1 MAEVKK
7 VAFVHGEF
15 PIGGAERV
23 TCDIATAL
31 LERGG
36 YEVYVFVREYNPEL
50 LPSNLASDN
59 RFHVIVSP
67 TLGNVKLKKNWE
79 FLLDG
84 VRANGIGTVVFVM
97 MCQHDIVEELH
108 RMGCKTIYANHNV
121 PYWEIFRKRQRAR
134 QNSHKG
140 LVKAAKYY
148 LTKYLRYEKTNMLE
162 RRYRKRYI
170 KTVNVFDDYM
180 VLCEGY
186 RDQIV
191 RDLKLSS
198 NHIMHMHVIPN
209 MQQPATDVCY
219 DKRKEFLYVGRLSY
233 PDKRIDR
240 LIDAW
245 RMICD
250 KLPDWSLVIVGD
262 GPDAKRLK
270 SLAKGLPRVSFEGY
284 QSPAEYYRH
293 ASALCLVSE
302 YEGFPLCLIE
312 AQSHGVVPI
321 SMDMCEGVRSIVGTD
336 GSAGML
342 TPKGDVQAFAD
353 KMLEFAVMDEDKKQR
368 LRHQVVAKSLEYSP
382 NIVIQ
387 KWIDLFNQSK

>member
-23 TCDIATAL
+23 TCDIAAAL

-36 YEVYVFVREYNPEL
+36 YEVYVFAREYNPEL

-84 VRANGIGTVVFVM
+84 VRTNGISTVVFVM
-97 MCQHDIVEELH
+97 LCQHDVVEELH

-121 PYWEIFRKRQRAR
+121 PYWEMYRKRQRAR

-140 LVKAAKYY
+140 LVKAAEYY

-170 KTVNVFDDYM
+170 KAVNVFDDYM

-209 MQQPATDVCY
+209 MQQPATDICY

-270 SLAKGLPRVSFEGY
+270 SLAKGLPRVS
-284 QSPAEYYRH
+284 
-293 ASALCLVSE
+293 
-302 YEGFPLCLIE
+302 
-312 AQSHGVVPI
+312 
-321 SMDMCEGVRSIVGTD
+321 
-336 GSAGML
+336 
-342 TPKGDVQAFAD
+342 
-353 KMLEFAVMDEDKKQR
+353 
-368 LRHQVVAKSLEYSP
+368 
-382 NIVIQ
+382 
-387 KWIDLFNQSK
+387 

>member
-15 PIGGAERV
+15 PVGGAERV

-36 YEVYVFVREYNPEL
+36 YEVYVFAREYNPEL
-50 LPSNLASDN
+50 LPSNLASDS

-67 TLGNVKLKKNWE
+67 TLGKIKLRKSWE
-79 FLLDG
+79 FVIDG

-97 MCQHDIVEELH
+97 IRQHEIANELR
-108 RMGCKTIYANHNV
+108 RMGCRTVYANHGTPFWEV
-121 PYWEIFRKRQRAR
+121 PSKRQRAR

-162 RRYRKRYI
+162 RRYRKRYKKDI
-170 KTVNVFDDYM
+170 VLYGEYM
-180 VLCEGY
+180 VLCDGY
-186 RDQIV
+186 RKLIA
-191 RDLKLSS
+191 RDLKLSRENKS
-198 NHIMHMHVIPN
+198 HIHVIPN
-209 MQQPATDVCY
+209 MQKPVADVCY
-219 DKRKEFLYVGRLSY
+219 DKRKEFLFVGRLSY
-233 PDKRIDR
+233 SDKRIDR

-250 KLPDWSLVIVGD
+250 KLPDWSLVVVGD

-284 QSPAEYYRH
+284 QSPTEYYRH

-353 KMLEFAVMDEDKKQR
+353 KMLEFAAMDEDKKQR

-382 NIVIQ
+382 NTVIQ

>member
-15 PIGGAERV
+15 PVGGAERV

-36 YEVYVFVREYNPEL
+36 YEVYVFAREYNPEL
-50 LPSNLASDN
+50 LPSNLASDS

-67 TLGNVKLKKNWE
+67 TLGKIKLRKSWE
-79 FLLDG
+79 FVIDG

-97 MCQHDIVEELH
+97 IRQHEIANELR
-108 RMGCKTIYANHNV
+108 RMGCRTVYANHGTPFWEV
-121 PYWEIFRKRQRAR
+121 PSKRQRAR

-162 RRYRKRYI
+162 RRYRKRYKKDI
-170 KTVNVFDDYM
+170 VLYGEYM
-180 VLCEGY
+180 VLCDGY
-186 RDQIV
+186 RKLIA
-191 RDLKLSS
+191 RDLKLSRENKS
-198 NHIMHMHVIPN
+198 HIHVIPN
-209 MQQPATDVCY
+209 MQKPVADVCY
-219 DKRKEFLYVGRLSY
+219 DKQKEFLFVGRLSY
-233 PDKRIDR
+233 SDKRIDR

-284 QSPAEYYRH
+284 QSPDEYYRH

-353 KMLEFAVMDEDKKQR
+353 KMLEFAALDEDKKQR

-382 NIVIQ
+382 NTVIQ

>member
-1 MAEVKK
+1 MKEVKK
-7 VAFVHGEF
+7 VAFVHEIF
-15 PIGGAERV
+15 PSGGAERV

-36 YEVYVFVREYNPEL
+36 YEVYVLTLKFNSEM
-50 LPSNLASDN
+50 LPANLASDN
-59 RFHVIVSP
+59 RFHVIASENTDVRYLSDIP
-67 TLGNVKLKKNWE
+67 N
-79 FLLDG
+79 FLVDN
-84 VRANGIGTVVFVM
+84 VRANGISSVVFVM
-97 MCQHDIVEELH
+97 QRQYDVIDELR
-108 RMGCKTIYANHNV
+108 RMRCKTIYANHNV

-148 LTKYLRYEKTNMLE
+148 LAKYLRYEKTNMLE

-284 QSPAEYYRH
+284 KSPDEYYRR

-302 YEGFPLCLIE
+302 YEGWGLCLTE
-312 AQSHGVVPI
+312 AQANGVVPI
-321 SMDMCEGVRSIVGTD
+321 TMDICEGVRSVVGTD
-336 GSAGML
+336 GTAGWL
-342 TPKGDVQAFAD
+342 VPKGDVQAFAD
-353 KMLEFAVMDEDKKQR
+353 KMLEFAALDEDKKQQ

>member
-50 LPSNLASDN
+50 LPSNLASDS

-97 MCQHDIVEELH
+97 LCQHDIVEELH
-108 RMGCKTIYANHNV
+108 RMGCKTIYANHNI
-121 PYWEIFRKRQRAR
+121 PYWEMVSKRQLAR
-134 QNSHKG
+134 ENSRKS
-140 LVKAAKYY
+140 LCKALKYY
-148 LTKYLRYEKTNMLE
+148 LTKYVRYEMTHILE
-162 RRYRKRYI
+162 RRYIKRYKKDI
-170 KTVNVFDDYM
+170 NHFEEYM
-180 VLCEGY
+180 VLCDGY

-191 RDLKLSS
+191 RDLKLTPEQVE
-198 NHIMHMHVIPN
+198 HMHVIPN
-209 MQQPATDVCY
+209 MQQPAVNLCY
-219 DKRKEFLYVGRLSY
+219 DKRKEFLYVGRLSFQ
-233 PDKRIDR
+233 DKRIDR

-245 RMICD
+245 RMVYD
-250 KLPDWSLVIVGD
+250 KLPDWNLVILGD
-262 GPDAKRLK
+262 GSDAKRLK
-270 SLAKGLPRVSFEGY
+270 SLAMGLPRVSFEGY
-284 QSPAEYYRH
+284 KSPDEYYRR

-321 SMDMCEGVRSIVGTD
+321 TMDMCEGVRSIVGTD
-336 GSAGML
+336 GSAGWL
-342 TPKGDVQAFAD
+342 VPKGDVRAFAD
-353 KMLEFAVMDEDKKQR
+353 KMLEFAALDEDKKQR
-368 LRHQVVAKSLEYSP
+368 LRH
-382 NIVIQ
+382 
-387 KWIDLFNQSK
+387 

>member
-1 MAEVKK
+1 M
-7 VAFVHGEF
+7 
-15 PIGGAERV
+15 
-23 TCDIATAL
+23 
-31 LERGG
+31 
-36 YEVYVFVREYNPEL
+36 
-50 LPSNLASDN
+50 
-59 RFHVIVSP
+59 
-67 TLGNVKLKKNWE
+67 
-79 FLLDG
+79 LDG

-97 MCQHDIVEELH
+97 LCQHDIVEELH

-148 LTKYLRYEKTNMLE
+148 LAKYLRYEKTNMLE

-180 VLCEGY
+180 VLCDGY
-186 RDQIV
+186 RNQIV
-191 RDLKLSS
+191 HNLKLSPS
-198 NHIMHMHVIPN
+198 DASRIHVIPN
-209 MQQPATDVCY
+209 MQQPATELCY
-219 DKRKEFLYVGRLSY
+219 DKRKEFLFVGRLSY
-233 PDKRIDR
+233 ADKRIDR

-245 RMICD
+245 RLIYD

-262 GPDAKRLK
+262 GPDRKRLET
-270 SLAKGLPRVSFEGY
+270 LAEGLPRLSFEGY
-284 QSPAEYYRH
+284 QKPDEYYRH

-321 SMDMCEGVRSIVGTD
+321 TMNSSEGVCSIVGND

-342 TPKGDVQAFAD
+342 VPKGNVRAFAD
-353 KMLEFAVMDEDKKQR
+353 KMLEFAALDEDTKLR

-382 NIVIQ
+382 KKVGQ
-387 KWIDLFNQSK
+387 MWMDLL